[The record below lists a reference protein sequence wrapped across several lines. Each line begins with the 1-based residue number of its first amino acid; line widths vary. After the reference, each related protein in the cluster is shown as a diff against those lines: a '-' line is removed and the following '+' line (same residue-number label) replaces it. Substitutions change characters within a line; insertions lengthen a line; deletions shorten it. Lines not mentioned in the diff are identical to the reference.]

1 VTEIKDVSHHNGL
14 SQLLDTFPLAT
25 EIIVGN
31 GNHRLV
37 TPPRLLVDPSHPQPS
52 AELHVKVLLKS
63 GAADLPLLIRVYPK
77 LRAFD
82 CVVVYTITIGS
93 DCRIDWDLSMWGR
106 MVIPGKTALASWPPE
121 DGTPLA
127 QSIVIPFCV
136 IHDREIHSMTIKQS
150 IDLETLSKHL
160 EQRRQMGWGDIK
172 RWDVRVTSFSA
183 LPQFLSL
190 NRQVTELTIRRSGA
204 LPINIAGFLTL
215 DWSPLR
221 RTIQNPHHGLEDL
234 TIRLDFSRA
243 CAGNIGHRI
252 RTIMESGN
260 RSPVFGLK
268 TLVLLIE
275 TGTVAKKAI
284 ASLPPYSQ
292 IAKLFVGI
300 YGHHFELKIEMAEV
314 GAVEGPFIECLRS
327 QLVKGGRAPTRE
339 GKEKNGIR
347 VVMPWFT

>member
-1 VTEIKDVSHHNGL
+1 VTEIKDVSHHSIL
-14 SQLLDTFPLAT
+14 SQLLDTFPLAI
-25 EIIVGN
+25 EIIIGK

-63 GAADLPLLIRVYPK
+63 GAADLPLLIRMYPK

-82 CVVVYTITIGS
+82 CVVIYTITIGS
-93 DCRIDWDLSMWGR
+93 DCQIDWDLSVWGR
-106 MVIPGKTALASWPPE
+106 MIIPGKTALASWPPM
-121 DGTPLA
+121 DGTTPA
-127 QSIVIPFCV
+127 QSTVVPFCV

-150 IDLETLSKHL
+150 IDLETLSQHL

-221 RTIQNPHHGLEDL
+221 RTVQTPHHGLEIL
-234 TIRLDFSRA
+234 TVRLDFSRA
-243 CAGNIGHRI
+243 CVGNIGHRI

-260 RSPVFGLK
+260 RSPVSGLK
-268 TLVLLIE
+268 TLVLVIE
-275 TGTVAKKAI
+275 TGTVAKKAT

-314 GAVEGPFIECLRS
+314 GAFEGPFIECLRS
-327 QLVKGGRAPTRE
+327 QLVKE
-339 GKEKNGIR
+339 VELQQEKAR
-347 VVMPWFT
+347 RRMEFV

>member
-31 GNHRLV
+31 GDHRLM
-37 TPPRLLVDPSHPQPS
+37 TYPRLLVHPPHPKP
-52 AELHVKVLLKS
+52 AALLYVKIHLKS
-63 GAADLPLLIRVYPK
+63 VLNDLPALMRVYPK

-82 CVVVYTITIGS
+82 CRVFYAVTIGS
-93 DCRIDWDLSMWGR
+93 GYKIDWDLSAWGR
-106 MVIPGKTALASWPPE
+106 MIFPGTTALAPWPPKN
-121 DGTPLA
+121 GRTSLVPAL
-127 QSIVIPFCV
+127 IPFCV

-160 EQRRQMGWGDIK
+160 EQRRQMGWEEIK
-172 RWDVRVTSFSA
+172 RWDVRVASFSA

-190 NRQVTELTIRRSGA
+190 NRQITELMIRRSGA

-234 TIRLDFSRA
+234 TIRLDFSRT
-243 CAGNIGHRI
+243 CVGNIGHRI

-292 IAKLFVGI
+292 IAKLFVHI

-327 QLVKGGRAPTRE
+327 QLVKE
-339 GKEKNGIR
+339 VELQQEKDR
-347 VVMPWFT
+347 RRMEFA